1 MDSLSPE
8 DLQRTMKLHWGG
20 PDKIVL
26 VSENL
31 VISQTRKSVADP
43 IALLALTLTF
53 SFIELVLTRS
63 HVQTVQLVC
72 RRLAIDP
79 FIEEENPTLAL
90 GEWQREIAR
99 EVAPAVYFLLKGR
112 HKWLL
117 AILPPYIPTRLP
129 RRHDALLRAGHFPVL
144 CGVATCNFPSSGC
157 RRTSSLFPGRSG
169 CVCYSK
175 HSIAV
180 AETLLL

>member
-99 EVAPAVYFLLKGR
+99 EVAPSVDFFIKSPAQVAARDFASLHSDSITSAARCASASG
-112 HKWLL
+112 
-117 AILPPYIPTRLP
+117 TFSSVV
-129 RRHDALLRAGHFPVL
+129 RRCHL
-144 CGVATCNFPSSGC
+144 
-157 RRTSSLFPGRSG
+157 
-169 CVCYSK
+169 
-175 HSIAV
+175 
-180 AETLLL
+180 